1 MKTHSDDERLID
13 ITVNQ
18 LRQLLVVTISSLLR
32 EQDPIKQ
39 TLVEREELVPRLM
52 VASEFKVTD
61 QTLDKWVD
69 MTDFP
74 KPIRIGGRWYFKRSE
89 LNTYI
94 EKGGKNV

>member
-32 EQDPIKQ
+32 EQNPIKQ

-52 VASEFKVTD
+52 VASEFKVTG
-61 QTLDKWVD
+61 QTLDNWVD

-74 KPIRIGGRWYFKRSE
+74 KPTKIGG
-89 LNTYI
+89 
-94 EKGGKNV
+94 

>member
-52 VASEFKVTD
+52 VASEFKVTG
-61 QTLDKWVD
+61 QTLDNWVD

-74 KPIRIGGRWYFKRSE
+74 KPKKIGE
-89 LNTYI
+89 
-94 EKGGKNV
+94 